1 MAEIEEKIKIA
12 KIATAHG
19 IKGMVKLDFYGDD
32 ISIFE
37 KSEYFFDSKGN
48 KFSFKIKNPVK
59 NQWVAEVNNIRDR
72 NDAEKLRGTD
82 IYINKSNL
90 PEIKDE
96 DEFYYEDLI
105 GMNVLDKDGN
115 ISGKITAI
123 QNFGAGDLLEIKP
136 VSGSSY
142 YLPFTKEYVPE
153 VNLTLG
159 KIVILPD
166 DAFL

>member
-1 MAEIEEKIKIA
+1 MADINKKIKIA

-37 KSEYFFDSKGN
+37 KIEYFFDNKGN
-48 KFSFKIKNPVK
+48 KFSFKIKNPIK
-59 NQWVAEVNNIRDR
+59 NQWVAEVNNITDR
-72 NDAEKLRGTD
+72 NDAEKLRGTE
-82 IYINKSNL
+82 IYIDRSDF

-96 DEFYYEDLI
+96 NEFYYEDLI

-136 VSGSSY
+136 VSGASY
-142 YLPFTKEYVPE
+142 YIPFTEEYVPE
-153 VNLTLG
+153 IDLSSG